1 MNRKTLVA
9 LSLLS
14 LLLAACERT
23 KIIDQLSIVNTI
35 GFDIQEDG
43 QLKATSLF
51 PDYTKSKSQENPEIR
66 KTRGNT
72 STMLIQRTNVQSK
85 NPIELSKTQVIVFG
99 EDFAKRGIG
108 HIVDTVFNNP
118 LIATDIQVAVVT
130 PSASKYLETVKKSG
144 SLTIADT
151 ITQNYNTSS
160 LPRSNLHI
168 FLNNYYGQGRDPYM
182 PLLKHGSES
191 NVYVDGVALFKD
203 DRYKVSLDNN
213 QVFFLGIL
221 DEYKHSG
228 YFELPIKKGSKKGTF
243 VIRTMKNKPEW
254 RNINPGP
261 EPKLDLSLNAF
272 FIIREYPDWINLH
285 EQKDI
290 HLLEKAIN
298 KKLKI
303 EIAKLI
309 TICKENGVD
318 PLGLG
323 DRFRA
328 HDRNW
333 DKEKFYKDQ
342 YKKMKVNIKIETT
355 VIQAG
360 IKREGKGVE

>member
-1 MNRKTLVA
+1 MNRKTLVV

-14 LLLAACERT
+14 MLIAACERT
-23 KIIDQLSIVNTI
+23 KIVDQLSIVNTI
-35 GFDIQEDG
+35 GFDTQEDG
-43 QLKATSLF
+43 QLRATSLY
-51 PDYTKSKSQENPEIR
+51 PDYTKSKSQENLQIR

-72 STMLIQRTNVQSK
+72 STVLIQRTNAQSK
-85 NPIELSKTQVIVFG
+85 NPIELSKTQAIVFG
-99 EDFAKRGIG
+99 EDFAKKGIG

-118 LIATDIQVAVVT
+118 MIATDIQVAVVT
-130 PSASKYLETVKKSG
+130 PSASKYLETVKKNG

-151 ITQNYNTSS
+151 INQNYNTSS

-168 FLNNYYGQGRDPYM
+168 FLNNYYGHGRDPYM
-182 PLLKHGSES
+182 PFLKHGSES

-203 DRYKVSLDNN
+203 DQYKVLLDNK
-213 QVFFLGIL
+213 QVFFLGLL

-228 YFELPIKKGSKKGTF
+228 YYELPIKKGSKKGTF

-254 RNINPGP
+254 LNINPGP
-261 EPKLDLSLNAF
+261 EPKLDLSLNVF
-272 FIIREYPDWINLH
+272 VVIREYPDWINLH

-290 HLLEKAIN
+290 TFLEKAI
-298 KKLKI
+298 KRKLKT

-309 TICKENGVD
+309 RICKENGVD

-333 DKEKFYKDQ
+333 DEQEFYKEQ
-342 YKKMKVNIKIETT
+342 YKKMQVNIKIEPT

-360 IKREGKGVE
+360 IKR